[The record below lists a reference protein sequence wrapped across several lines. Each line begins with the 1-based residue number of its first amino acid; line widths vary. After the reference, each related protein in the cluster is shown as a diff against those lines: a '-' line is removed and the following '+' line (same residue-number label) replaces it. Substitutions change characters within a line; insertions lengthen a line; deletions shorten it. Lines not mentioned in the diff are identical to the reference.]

1 MNPSHRSPHSEPA
14 SLLAV
19 RSCKRALL
27 SELGQSHESGNP
39 VRPEDLLARWPAD
52 AASDPDIAS
61 LLFEDYQQQLRRGAE
76 PQLSDYQERF
86 PQQSDSLRSLLR
98 QNDVLRSLG
107 GSCPSGFTLRLPDIG
122 DEVFGF
128 KLRHELGR
136 GAFARVFLGEQ
147 AELADRPVVLKVTA
161 SDNDEPQ
168 TLAQLQHTHIVPV
181 YSVHEDTNAGLR
193 LVCMPYFGGASL
205 SSVLRSLTAD
215 CKQPM
220 QGAQLV
226 RALQAVQAPTFEALR
241 LEAASAPAP
250 SVSSAQRQAAPLERL
265 KSLSYVQA
273 VVWIVGR
280 LAEALQHAHERGIYH
295 RDVKPSNILIG
306 ADGEPM
312 LLDFNL
318 ATSIHTDAGKATVG
332 GTVAYMAPEHL
343 RAMASRNP
351 VLARQ
356 VDQRADIY
364 ALGMVLFEML
374 VGERPFEQS
383 ASYAPL
389 PALIEA
395 MAVERSQTTP
405 SLRQHRKDVP
415 WGLESIVRKCLAP
428 EPAERYQHADELAAD
443 LNALLEDRPLRHAP
457 ELSITERARK
467 WVRRHPRFTSSSLIV
482 GVAAALLLTAGLVL
496 LDVRQ
501 QAHATHEQLED
512 ALVVQRDREFDEGVR
527 RALCLV
533 NTTTDLPGADHVAQ
547 GVGACEETLALYGVL
562 TDDDWQEGDLWRRLA
577 SVEREENAREL
588 LLLLA
593 RGRVQQAPDDQQ
605 MLRGALRLLDKAE
618 ALRRLPPTPAL
629 WEDRA
634 DYLDRLGETQ
644 QAQAARRQ
652 AKSLKPATARDY
664 CLLAASLV
672 RRDGVHAG
680 PALQALE
687 QALGLNPKHYW
698 AYVQRGVLRMQRG
711 ENALAAADFG
721 GAVGVWP
728 EYALGYFNLGCA
740 LLRAG
745 QPDEAIAQLTLALDR
760 DPSFVLAR
768 LNRGLTLL
776 ERSRYEPA
784 LADFD
789 KATRD
794 GCDQAAAWAGRGVAL
809 EKLKRHAE
817 ADKAFAKALDSAR
830 DEAEAV
836 QLRVHWVYAFAVSER
851 LPQQAARIFSDILE
865 KQPEHPQALYGQ
877 AMLAAQQDDLERA
890 LACFDRALAADP
902 NLLEARR
909 FRAVLL
915 ARRGRLADAEREINA
930 CLSQAPR
937 DGATLYAA
945 ACVAARAVEHGDPA
959 AAPAALEQTLLFLE
973 RALAAGYGHDK
984 IAADPDLA
992 GVRRLPAFERWLAR
1006 QAEARQAETRPPA
1019 AQNNVPNNV
1028 PSRMSPTAPTRG
1040 IVP

>member
-1 MNPSHRSPHSEPA
+1 VRDVNPNDRSPKSEPA

-27 SELGQSHESGNP
+27 SELTHSHENGNP
-39 VRPEDLLARWPAD
+39 VTPEDLLARWPD
-52 AASDPDIAS
+52 KPCDPDIAS
-61 LLFEDYQQQLRRGAE
+61 LLFEDYQQQRRRGSA
-76 PQLSDYQERF
+76 PQLSNYEERF
-86 PQQSDSLRSLLR
+86 PQQADSLRSLVR
-98 QNDVLRSLG
+98 QNDLLRSLG
-107 GSCPSGFTLRLPDIG
+107 GSCPSGLTLRLPDVG

-147 AELADRPVVLKVTA
+147 KELAGRPVVLKVTA
-161 SDNDEPQ
+161 TDNDEPQ

-181 YSVHEDTNAGLR
+181 YSAHADDNAGLR

-205 SSVLRSLTAD
+205 SSVLRAVTAE
-215 CKQPM
+215 CKQPTH
-220 QGAQLV
+220 GAQLV
-226 RALQAVQAPTFEALR
+226 QGLQIVQAPTLDALR
-241 LEAASAPAP
+241 LETTPPYATIPPSAAAPAP
-250 SVSSAQRQAAPLERL
+250 ARQAAPLERL
-265 KSLSYVQA
+265 KGMTYVQA
-273 VVWIVGR
+273 SVWIVAR

-295 RDVKPSNILIG
+295 RDVKPSNILLSS
-306 ADGEPM
+306 DGEPM

-318 ATSIHTDAGKATVG
+318 ATSISTDAGKATVG

-351 VLARQ
+351 MLARQ
-356 VDQRADIY
+356 VDHRADIY
-364 ALGMVLFEML
+364 SLGMVLFEML

-395 MAVERSQTTP
+395 MAVERSQSTP

-415 WGLESIVRKCLAP
+415 WGLESIVRRCLAP
-428 EPAERYQHADELAAD
+428 DPALRYQHASELAAD
-443 LNALLEDRPLRHAP
+443 LDALLEDRPLRHAP
-457 ELSITERARK
+457 ELSVKERAQK
-467 WVRRHPRFTSSSLIV
+467 WLRRHPRLASSSLIA
-482 GVAAALLLTAGLVL
+482 GVAAALLITAGIVVL
-496 LDVRQ
+496 DIRQ

-512 ALVVQRDREFDEGVR
+512 ALVAERDRRFDEGVR

-533 NTTTDLPGADHVAQ
+533 NTTTDLPGSDHLAQ
-547 GVGACEETLALYGVL
+547 GIAACEQTLALYGVL
-562 TDDDWQEGDLWRRLA
+562 TSDQWQENESWRRLA

-593 RGRVQQAPDDQQ
+593 RGRVQQTPDDPRT
-605 MLRGALRLLDKAE
+605 LRGALRLLDKAE

-634 DYLDRLGETQ
+634 DYLDRLGAKE
-644 QAQAARRQ
+644 QAHAARGK

-672 RRDGVHAG
+672 RRDGVHTRQAIE
-680 PALQALE
+680 ALE
-687 QALGLNPKHYW
+687 EALALNPKHYW

-721 GAVGVWP
+721 SAVGLWP

-745 QPDEAIAQLTLALDR
+745 QPDDAVAQFTLALER
-760 DPSFVLAR
+760 EPSFVLAR

-776 ERSRYEPA
+776 ERGRYQQA
-784 LADFD
+784 LADFE
-789 KATRD
+789 KAHQD
-794 GCDQAAAWAGRGVAL
+794 GCEQAAAWAGRGVAL
-809 EKLKRHAE
+809 EKLKRHEE
-817 ADKAFAKALDSAR
+817 ADTVFATALERAR
-830 DEAEAV
+830 TEAEAV
-836 QLRVHWVYAFAVSER
+836 QLRVGWVYAFAVSER
-851 LPQQAARIFSDILE
+851 LPHQAARIFSDILD
-865 KQPEHPQALYGQ
+865 KHPDHPQALYGQ
-877 AMLAAQQDDLERA
+877 AMLAAQQDDLDRA
-890 LACFDRALAADP
+890 LKCFDRALDVDP
-902 NLLEARR
+902 SLTDARR

-915 ARRGRLADAEREINA
+915 ARRGRLGDAQREINA
-930 CLSQAPR
+930 CLSQEPR
-937 DGATLYAA
+937 NGATLYAA

-959 AAPAALEQTLLFLE
+959 SAPAALEQTLQFLE
-973 RALAAGYGHDK
+973 HAFAAGYGRDK
-984 IAADPDLA
+984 VGTDPDLA
-992 GVRRLPAFERWLAR
+992 GVRDLPAFRRWLDR
-1006 QAEARQAETRPPA
+1006 QATIAP
-1019 AQNNVPNNV
+1019 NDVPN
-1028 PSRMSPTAPTRG
+1028 RMSPNAPTRG